1 LEKAASA
8 HGLHAETTD
17 YVAKDGVIGGLAE
30 GTELLNQAFAAQK
43 GAAPATAATGDGY
56 AVYQVIDVKPAHAP
70 DFAEYKSHILDD
82 YRDQKAPALVQE
94 QTLKLDDRAKVLN
107 DLKKAA
113 AELKVP
119 VKTSDF
125 VGQDGQVPDLG
136 AMSGP
141 GSVAFSLP
149 KGSISNPINTGQGG
163 AVLAVVDK
171 QEPTAEETTK
181 NLDTTREQL
190 LNSQREQIFRVFLG
204 TLSKKYEDG
213 GGIRIAKQPG
223 APSTP
228 AGM

>member
-1 LEKAASA
+1 MR
-8 HGLHAETTD
+8 AETTD
-17 YVAKDGVIGGLAE
+17 YVAKDGTIGGLAE
-30 GTELLNQAFAAQK
+30 GTELLNQAFAAAK
-43 GAAPATAATGDGY
+43 GSAPATAATGDGY
-56 AVYQVIDVKPAHAP
+56 AVYQVLDVKPAHAP
-70 DFAEYKSHILDD
+70 DFAEYKSHILED
-82 YRDQKAPALVQE
+82 YREQKAPSLVQE
-94 QTLKLDDRAKVLN
+94 QVTKLNDRAKVLN

-119 VKTSDF
+119 VKSSDF

-141 GSVAFSLP
+141 ASVAFSLP
-149 KGSISNPINTGQGG
+149 KGAISAPINTGQGG

-181 NLDTTREQL
+181 NFDTVREQL

-213 GGIRIAKQPG
+213 GGVRMAKQPG
-223 APSTP
+223 APQVP

>member
-1 LEKAASA
+1 
-8 HGLHAETTD
+8 
-17 YVAKDGVIGGLAE
+17 
-30 GTELLNQAFAAQK
+30 
-43 GAAPATAATGDGY
+43 
-56 AVYQVIDVKPAHAP
+56 VIDVKPAHAP
-70 DFAEYKSHILDD
+70 DCAEYKSHILDD